1 MHRIFL
7 LFITLLVFT
16 LPVAAFAGSSRPQG
30 APGGGSLVGQV
41 APEINLETLKGER
54 VVLSQLKGKVVVVN
68 FWATWCP
75 PCRAEM
81 PSMERLYA
89 RFKGQGLE
97 MLAVNVEADAKEI
110 LPGFFQKHPHTFQVL
125 LDLDGDSQTAY
136 GVFRFPESF
145 VIGKDGKV
153 VDHIIGGRDWS
164 DKNMV
169 ARFSKLLGG

>member
-7 LFITLLVFT
+7 LFLLLTIFS
-16 LPVAAFAGSSRPQG
+16 LPVSALAGSARPQG
-30 APGGGSLVGQV
+30 APGSGSLVGQV
-41 APEINLETLKGER
+41 APEINLETLQGER
-54 VVLSQLKGKVVVVN
+54 VILSQLKGKVVVIN

-97 MLAVNVEADAKEI
+97 MLAVNVEADAKDI
-110 LPGFFQKHPHTFQVL
+110 LPSFFKKHPHTFPVL
-125 LDLDGDSQTAY
+125 LDLEGDSQTEY

-145 VIGKDGKV
+145 VVGRDGKV

-169 ARFSKLLGG
+169 SYFSKLLGG